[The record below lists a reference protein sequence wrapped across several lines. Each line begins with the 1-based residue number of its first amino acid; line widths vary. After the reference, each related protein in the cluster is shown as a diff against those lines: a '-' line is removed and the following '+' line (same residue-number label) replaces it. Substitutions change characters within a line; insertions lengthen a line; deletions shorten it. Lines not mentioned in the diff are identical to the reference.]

1 MKREQP
7 GFRTAFGLALA
18 LVEHGA
24 MNVYW
29 TNEQQAPGESSIQG
43 GTVSCFRPLT
53 PKEREALGVLTGI
66 RIYCPKGV
74 TKDAIEFRQVE
85 VVVAQLREPFRYKRG
100 WPKAP
105 VSDWSGTTDDLLGL
119 LHEIGVDIFF
129 GCLPLSQRT
138 YFQFIHG
145 GIIHFLAEEVKR
157 KKRDD
162 KLRALGVQIRQ
173 ITGRNKAARAL
184 DIVRAFERTN
194 GDIGLAAFVGGLVS
208 KPQKMPAL
216 FMGVRAL

>member
-1 MKREQP
+1 MKRERP
-7 GFRTAFGLALA
+7 EFRTAFGLALA
-18 LVEHGA
+18 LVEYGA
-24 MNVYW
+24 MYVYW

-74 TKDAIEFRQVE
+74 AKDAIEFRPVE
-85 VVVAQLREPFRYKRG
+85 VVVAQLRAPFHRKPG

-105 VSDWSGTTDDLLGL
+105 VSDWSGTTDDLMGL

-129 GCLPLSQRT
+129 DCLPLAQRT

-145 GIIHFLAEEVKR
+145 GIIHFLAEEAKR

-162 KLRALGVQIRQ
+162 KMRALGVQIRQ
-173 ITGRNKAARAL
+173 LTGRDKARRAL
-184 DIVRAFERTN
+184 DLVHAFERAN
-194 GDIGLAAFVGGLVS
+194 GDIGLAAFVGGLVN
-208 KPQKMPAL
+208 KPK
-216 FMGVRAL
+216 GVRREKA

>member
-1 MKREQP
+1 MKRERP
-7 GFRTAFGLALA
+7 EFRTVFGLALA

-43 GTVSCFRPLT
+43 GTVSCFRALT

-74 TKDAIEFRQVE
+74 AQDAIEFQPVK
-85 VVVAQLREPFRYKRG
+85 VVVAQLRAPFHRKPG
-100 WPKAP
+100 WPKVP
-105 VSDWSGTTDDLLGL
+105 VSDWSGTTDDLMGL

-129 GCLPLSQRT
+129 DCLPLAQRT

-145 GIIHFLAEEVKR
+145 GIIHFLAEEAKR

-162 KLRALGVQIRQ
+162 RLRALGVQIRQ
-173 ITGRNKAARAL
+173 LTGRDKARRAL
-184 DIVRAFERTN
+184 DLVHAFEHN
-194 GDIGLAAFVGGLVS
+194 NSDIGLAAFVGGLVN
-208 KPQKMPAL
+208 KPK
-216 FMGVRAL
+216 GVRREKA

>member
-7 GFRTAFGLALA
+7 EFRTAFGLALA

-43 GTVSCFRPLT
+43 GTVSCFRALT
-53 PKEREALGVLTGI
+53 PKEREALGVVTGI

-74 TKDAIEFRQVE
+74 AKAAIEFQPVE

-105 VSDWSGTTDDLLGL
+105 VSDWSGTTDDLMEL

-129 GCLPLSQRT
+129 GCLPSALQT
-138 YFQFIHG
+138 YFWGLTG
-145 GIIHFLAEEVKR
+145 GVVPFLHDYTQR

-194 GDIGLAAFVGGLVS
+194 GDIGLAAFVGGLVN